1 MNNGNRPGRKSRFT
15 EELADLICERIA
27 NGESLHAIC
36 GEDGM
41 PAQSSV
47 FKWLIEHAD
56 FAEKYAH
63 ARIAQAD
70 VLFDEMLHI
79 ADTPVVGVKTI
90 TKASGV
96 ETVEGD
102 MIEHRRL
109 QIDAR
114 KWIIARM
121 APKKY
126 GDKQALEHSGPDGGP
141 MEVAAVTYTDADRAN
156 ALAAFMAKTG
166 RSFVISPPSQASDGE
181 QSDLSAQG
189 TRPQ

>member
-1 MNNGNRPGRKSRFT
+1 MSSGNRPGRKSRYT
-15 EELADLICERIA
+15 EELAGLICERIA
-27 NGESLHAIC
+27 NGESLRAIC
-36 GEDGM
+36 DEDGM

-47 FKWLIEHAD
+47 FQWLIEHAD

-90 TKASGV
+90 TKASVV

-109 QIDAR
+109 QIDSR
-114 KWIIARM
+114 KWLVGKL

-126 GDKQALEHSGPDGGP
+126 SDKQVHEHGGPDGGP
-141 MEVAAVTYTDADRAN
+141 ITLE
-156 ALAAFMAKTG
+156 ALIT
-166 RSFVISPPSQASDGE
+166 ASLKKE
-181 QSDLSAQG
+181 
-189 TRPQ
+189 